1 MITVRTRARTSI
13 PLLFQ
18 DVQVWVFFCC
28 GNSFWRRE
36 RHVLIHFA
44 DAYETSKM
52 LCEQYYLTSPDM
64 KITEV
69 NCKCFKKNK
78 VYFIIQDV
86 ALLGFSARCHLWEE
100 SFAGFP
106 VPETELTES
115 YSKSVTRVTGF
126 VNQSRSLASFL
137 IFDSSPSA
145 AAEVAFWHS
154 VPQMYG
160 WY

>member
-18 DVQVWVFFCC
+18 DVQVWAFFVVVTVSDAENVTFWFTLQMPTKPRRCC
-28 GNSFWRRE
+28 VSSTTWPLQIWRSQKSIVS
-36 RHVLIHFA
+36 VL
-44 DAYETSKM
+44 
-52 LCEQYYLTSPDM
+52 
-64 KITEV
+64 
-69 NCKCFKKNK
+69 K

>member
-69 NCKCFKKNK
+69 NCKCFKKIR
-78 VYFIIQDV
+78 FT
-86 ALLGFSARCHLWEE
+86 L
-100 SFAGFP
+100 
-106 VPETELTES
+106 
-115 YSKSVTRVTGF
+115 
-126 VNQSRSLASFL
+126 
-137 IFDSSPSA
+137 
-145 AAEVAFWHS
+145 
-154 VPQMYG
+154 
-160 WY
+160 